1 METILDLLL
10 HAFRYLVDYALFPG
24 GSETISLMRLFS
36 LLLAFSISGAMT
48 VFLNQTLIIQYLGP
62 NAPRRRAFV
71 VASVSGVILA
81 VCSCSVLP
89 MFAGIRKKGAGLGP
103 AMAFLVSGPA
113 INVLAL
119 TLTTTDLGISIAMV
133 RLAGAILLA
142 LGIGSLM
149 ALFFKENID
158 DSGTKMFRSEDSELT
173 VREQGTILTLL
184 LLMLVFGVYEPW
196 ITLPIV
202 LVLIVYLTRTINRQ
216 QLIQWIRETGW
227 LAKKILP
234 LFIVGV
240 FVAGVLDF
248 VLRVEW
254 VEPYLSGQQSFH
266 FFIAAILGA
275 LMYFATLTEIPVV
288 QSLMNSGMGQGPAIT
303 LLLAGPTVSIPN
315 MLVIGRV
322 LGTKKT
328 VVYLSMLIVGS
339 AIIGMAA
346 HLIL

>member
-1 METILDLLL
+1 MEIVLDLFL
-10 HAFRYLVDYALFPG
+10 HAFRYLVNYALFPG

-36 LLLAFSISGAMT
+36 LLLAFTISGAMT

-62 NAPRRRAFV
+62 SAPRRRAFV
-71 VASVSGVILA
+71 VAALSGVILA

-119 TLTTTDLGISIAMV
+119 TLTTTDLGLSIAV
-133 RLAGAILLA
+133 IRLAGAIILA

-149 ALFFKENID
+149 ALFFKEPID
-158 DSGTKMFRSEDSELT
+158 DSGSKMFRSEDSKLT

-216 QLIQWIRETGW
+216 QLMQWIRETGW

-240 FVAGVLDF
+240 FAAGVLDF
-248 VLRVEW
+248 VLQVEW

-266 FFIAAILGA
+266 FLIAAVLGA

-288 QSLMNSGMGQGPAIT
+288 QSLINNGMGHGPAIT

-328 VVYLSMLIVGS
+328 AVYLSMLIVGS

>member
-10 HAFRYLVDYALFPG
+10 HSLRYLVDYALFPG

-62 NAPRRRAFV
+62 SAPRRRAFV
-71 VASVSGVILA
+71 VAALSGVILA

-119 TLTTTDLGISIAMV
+119 TLTTTDLGVSIALI
-133 RLAGAILLA
+133 RLAGAIILA

-149 ALFFKENID
+149 AFFFKETID
-158 DSGTKMFRSEDSELT
+158 ASGTKMFRSEDSELT

-202 LVLIVYLTRTINRQ
+202 IVLIVYLTRTIHRH
-216 QLIQWIRETGW
+216 QLMQWIRETGW

-240 FVAGVLDF
+240 FAAGVLDF

-254 VEPYLSGQQSFH
+254 VEPYLGGQQSFH

-288 QSLMNSGMGQGPAIT
+288 QSLINSGMGQGPAIT

-328 VVYLSMLIVGS
+328 VVYLSMLIIGS

>member
-1 METILDLLL
+1 METFFDLLL
-10 HAFRYLVDYALFPG
+10 HAFQYLVEYALFPG
-24 GSETISLMRLFS
+24 GSETISLMRLLS
-36 LLLAFSISGAMT
+36 LFLAFSISGAMT

-62 NAPRRRAFV
+62 EAPRRRAFI
-71 VASVSGVILA
+71 VAAVSGVILA

-119 TLTTTDLGISIAMV
+119 TLTTTDLGLSIAVV
-133 RLAGAILLA
+133 RLIGAIILA

-149 ALFFKENID
+149 AFFFKESMTNVG
-158 DSGTKMFRSEDSELT
+158 SKMFRSEDSKLT
-173 VREQGTILTLL
+173 LRQQLTILSLL

-196 ITLPIV
+196 VTLPFA
-202 LVLIVYLTRTINRQ
+202 LILAVYLFRTINRL
-216 QLIQWIRETGW
+216 QLMQWIRETGW

-240 FVAGVLDF
+240 FAAGVLDF

-254 VEPYLSGQQSFH
+254 VEPYLSGGQGFH
-266 FFIAAILGA
+266 FFIAAVLGA

-339 AIIGMAA
+339 AVIGMAA
-346 HLIL
+346 HFIL